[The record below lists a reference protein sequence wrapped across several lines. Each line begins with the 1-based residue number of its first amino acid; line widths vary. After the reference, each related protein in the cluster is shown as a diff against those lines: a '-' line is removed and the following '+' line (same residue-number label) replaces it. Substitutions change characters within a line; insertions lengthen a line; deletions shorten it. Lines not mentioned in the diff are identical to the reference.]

1 MRPQTRGVE
10 ADGCHDQQVDVQ
22 LEDDLT
28 GGPADETVHF
38 GVNGRDY
45 EIDLNAKHADRL
57 RRQLAP
63 FLERARLARS
73 RGFRTT
79 TRTTARRERSRQ
91 IRAWAEHQG
100 LSVTARGR
108 LPASVIAE
116 YEKAHRDEQP
126 AQRPSRAGSGR
137 TRRSGSRG
145 DRLSTLLS

>member
-1 MRPQTRGVE
+1 MQK
-10 ADGCHDQQVDVQ
+10 VDVR

-38 GVNGRDY
+38 GVDGRAY
-45 EIDLNAKHADRL
+45 EIDLNAKHADRF

-73 RGFRTT
+73 RGLRTT
-79 TRTTARRERSRQ
+79 TRTAASRERSRE

-108 LPASVIAE
+108 LPASIIE
-116 YEKAHRDEQP
+116 QYRLAHSDERP
-126 AQRPSRAGSGR
+126 DRRPSRTVSGR

-145 DRLSTLLS
+145 GRLSTVLS